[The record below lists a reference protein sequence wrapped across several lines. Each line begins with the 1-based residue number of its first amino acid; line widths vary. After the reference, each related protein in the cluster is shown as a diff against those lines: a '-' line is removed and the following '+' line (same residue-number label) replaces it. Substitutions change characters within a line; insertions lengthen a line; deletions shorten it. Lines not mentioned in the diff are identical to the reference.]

1 MSVNIANGS
10 ASQLQLALVANDPK
24 AAAYNQSIIQQGLS
38 SGGVV
43 SINDPGTYH
52 LAGDSFSYSNGAAVL
67 LGQGVKFSV
76 AGVIRPLRSIAPI
89 VSGPK
94 TYART
99 PQHRALREFYTT
111 QDVTNAATGGTTTV
125 TIDTAAPM
133 GGTAM
138 KLAFG
143 VGVTQHDVTISGL
156 SLPNFTAGTA
166 KIVVVMYFDDARAV
180 SQLQGFYGTTT
191 GFSPSLQAT
200 YGIANN
206 NLYNQSKTHIFS
218 IHPDAASVTNTL
230 ATTDTVTAVRLRFQR
245 SASASSGNMIIG
257 AGAAPS
263 ATATNCWIKGI
274 YVVEKRPP
282 FVCLTF
288 DDASAS
294 WMQYVHPALSQ
305 RGLNALFA
313 VNKSDVGTN
322 NSLFVTTAQ
331 LQQMHD
337 YGHDLSSH
345 NLTNTA
351 FTPATITN
359 YLDEFRQ
366 CRDWMYANGWTRRL
380 DYHSWV
386 QGVHNPDICDALQ
399 NEGVRYARAVNS
411 SMNFEQAFFQPGYLM
426 MTSSVQFGNGITL
439 AQAQARVTQAIT
451 RGQDLV
457 CMGHVIAPTSSD
469 SVTWSDSN
477 WTGFLDYCISL
488 RNSGAIGGIGSL
500 SDYLAYIGG
509 FQTAPTSVANLN
521 LSY

>member
-111 QDVTNAATGGTTTV
+111 QDVTNSATGGTV
-125 TIDTAAPM
+125 TASIDTASPF
-133 GGTAM
+133 GGPAL

-143 VGVTQHDVTISGL
+143 VGVTQHDLTISGM

-166 KIVVVMYFDDARAV
+166 KIVALVYFDDARGM
-180 SQLQGFYGTTT
+180 SQIQGFYGTTT

-206 NLYNQSKTHIFS
+206 NFYNASKTHVIS

-230 ATTDTVTAVRLRFQR
+230 ATTDTVAAVRLRFQR

-257 AGAAPS
+257 AGTAPS
-263 ATATNCWIKGI
+263 AYAMNCWVKGI

-294 WMQYVHPALSQ
+294 WMQYAHPALSQ
-305 RGLNALFA
+305 RGLNALFC
-313 VNKSDVGTN
+313 VNKNDVDTN

-331 LQQMHD
+331 LQQMYD

-359 YLDEFRQ
+359 YLDEYRQ
-366 CRDWMYANGWTRRL
+366 CRDWMYTNGWTRRL

-399 NEGVRYARAVNS
+399 NEGVRYARTVNS
-411 SMNFEQAFFQPGYLM
+411 SMNFEQGFFQPNNFM
-426 MTSSVQFGNGITL
+426 MTSSVQFGNAITL
-439 AQAQARVTQAIT
+439 AQAQTRVQQAIT

-488 RNSGAIGGIGSL
+488 RDSGAIGGIGSL
-500 SDYLAYIGG
+500 SDYLAYVGG
-509 FQTAPTSVANLN
+509 FQSLPVGTANLN